1 MTLNVVPL
9 DAREPEPGSPL
20 EFALRYAALGW
31 HVFPVWG
38 AHDGKCRCRRLCKS
52 PAKHPVEHLVPR
64 GQDDATI
71 DPATIRRWYARMPEA
86 GVAVFLKPSGL
97 VAIDIDPRNGGFE
110 TMDDIEARHGSL
122 VSEVMQFTQGGGEHR
137 LFKLASDATGMP
149 GKLGPG
155 VDVKRNGYV
164 VLDPTHGTAG
174 TYDWEASSSPLDG
187 VIPSPLPDWLR
198 NLATPEPNNPVI
210 VESIRFVTPGQIDEL
225 RAALAS
231 MPSDDRPQWV
241 RFGLALFPLGQAGF
255 DLWREWSMKSAK
267 FDPVDLIRVWRSFK
281 PGAVNFESIFF
292 EAQEAGWI
300 NPLSSGAPPLPTP
313 IAQVRIAAQPDA
325 VETPAHL
332 LSPPGILGQVVQ
344 WINATSRKPQPQF
357 AVQAAIAFCATVMG
371 RRYCTDQRN
380 WPSLYLLNVGK
391 SASGK
396 EHGKWAVEHLLEAC
410 DLGHLIGPASYTSD
424 SGVLS
429 ALHRQPSHVTIIDEF
444 GKVLE
449 AASIKHSAR
458 AASAMKSLMEAW
470 GRCDGTMRP
479 QGYSTFGMS
488 QRDAEKMEDRQVRN
502 PALTLLA
509 MTTPETFFESIGSAA
524 ARDGFLNRFLIVES
538 DIGRQV
544 GQASGRAPVP
554 DSVIDWAKEIHAH
567 QGLADPDIAAGLA
580 AVPKMVTIYKDAT
593 ALFDAFERECIDL
606 MNDHDADGLAEMF
619 GRCNEIAMKLALVVA
634 VASGWGAVN
643 AEHAQWAIDYTRH
656 YTMRTVDR
664 LKTSVADSE
673 FEAMGNQVLEAIR
686 KAGEEGLTE
695 RQINQR
701 CRRFR
706 GIDMRGK
713 TNLLNTLA
721 YTGDV
726 VRVEFPSTSGRG
738 GKRVA
743 WIAADK
749 TET

>member
-1 MTLNVVPL
+1 MNIVPI
-9 DAREPEPGSPL
+9 DQSEPEPGSPL

-332 LSPPGILGQVVQ
+332 LDPPGILGLVAQ

-410 DLGHLIGPASYTSD
+410 ELSRLIGPASYTSD

-449 AASIKHSAR
+449 AASVKHSAR
-458 AASAMKSLMEAW
+458 AASAMRSLMEAW

-479 QGYSTFGMS
+479 QGYSTFGMAA
-488 QRDAEKMEDRQVRN
+488 RDVDKMEERSVRN

-509 MTTPETFFESIGSAA
+509 MTTPEAFFEGIGSAA
-524 ARDGFLNRFLIVES
+524 ARDGFLNRFLVVES

-544 GQASGRAPVP
+544 GQHTSRATVP
-554 DSVIDWAKEIHAH
+554 DTVIDWAREIHAH
-567 QGLADPDIAAGLA
+567 RGLADPDVSASLA
-580 AVPKMVTIYKDAT
+580 AVPKMVPVRKE
-593 ALFDAFERECIDL
+593 ALDLFAAFEAECIAL
-606 MNDHDADGLAEMF
+606 MDTHDADGMAEMF

-634 VASGWGAVN
+634 VASGWQVIN
-643 AEHAQWAIDYTRH
+643 VEHAIWSIDYARH
-656 YTMRTVDR
+656 YALRTVER

-673 FEAMGNQVLEAIR
+673 FEALTKQVLEAIR
-686 KAGEEGLTE
+686 KAGVDGLTE

-706 GIDMRGK
+706 AIDLRGK
-713 TNLLNTLA
+713 TGVLNTLA
-721 YTGDV
+721 FTGDV
-726 VRVEFPSTSGRG
+726 ARVEFPPVSGRG
-738 GKRVA
+738 GKRIA
-743 WIAADK
+743 WIAADNPQ
-749 TET
+749 T